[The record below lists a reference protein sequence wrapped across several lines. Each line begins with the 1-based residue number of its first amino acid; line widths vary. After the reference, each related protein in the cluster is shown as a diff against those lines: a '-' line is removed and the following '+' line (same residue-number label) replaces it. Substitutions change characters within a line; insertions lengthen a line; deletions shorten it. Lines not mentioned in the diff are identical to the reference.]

1 MPIIEWNVGFL
12 IGIQEVDRYHQQM
25 VQLLN
30 EAYDEFRE
38 GAVVKQSVLDELIG
52 HTEHIFDLEESFMLE
67 ISYPNY
73 EEHKQEHELFAS
85 RIVEFKKLSRKNKDV
100 SIELLWFL
108 CNWVT
113 HHLRETD
120 AEFGRFVDIYQINKM
135 VSRGSG

>member
-12 IGIQEVDRYHQQM
+12 IGIQEVDNHHRQL

-30 EAYDEFRE
+30 DAYDEFRE
-38 GAVVKQSVLDELIG
+38 GAAIKSSVLD
-52 HTEHIFDLEESFMLE
+52 HIIEYTDRTFDLEGSLMLA
-67 ISYPNY
+67 ISYPNI
-73 EEHKQEHELFAS
+73 EAHKKEHELFSA
-85 RIVEFKKLSRKNKDV
+85 RILKFNEDSKQGKNI

-120 AEFGRFVDIYQINKM
+120 LEFGRFFDIRQINRRVTKENP
-135 VSRGSG
+135 